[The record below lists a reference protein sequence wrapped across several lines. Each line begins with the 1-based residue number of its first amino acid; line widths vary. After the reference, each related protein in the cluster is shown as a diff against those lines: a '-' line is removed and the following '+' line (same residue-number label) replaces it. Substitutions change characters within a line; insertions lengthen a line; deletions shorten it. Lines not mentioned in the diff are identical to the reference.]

1 MSTTDA
7 NGVTTDIAGLP
18 KLVGEHLGYTD
29 WQQMS
34 QERVNQFADSTDDHQ
49 FIHVDPERAKATP
62 FGGTIAHGFLT
73 LSLVAP
79 VSQQLL
85 HFSDA
90 KMGINYGLDRVRFPA
105 PLPVGAEWRGGAEI
119 VEVEEIKGG
128 AQVKMLVTIEV
139 KGSEKPAVVAESL
152 TRVYG

>member
-18 KLVGEHLGYTD
+18 KLVGEHLGYTE

-79 VSQQLL
+79 ISQQLL

-90 KMGINYGLDRVRFPA
+90 KMGINYGLDRVRSR
-105 PLPVGAEWRGGAEI
+105 LRCQSVQSGAGEPRSSRSRRSRA
-119 VEVEEIKGG
+119 
-128 AQVKMLVTIEV
+128 ARR
-139 KGSEKPAVVAESL
+139 SRCSSPS
-152 TRVYG
+152 R